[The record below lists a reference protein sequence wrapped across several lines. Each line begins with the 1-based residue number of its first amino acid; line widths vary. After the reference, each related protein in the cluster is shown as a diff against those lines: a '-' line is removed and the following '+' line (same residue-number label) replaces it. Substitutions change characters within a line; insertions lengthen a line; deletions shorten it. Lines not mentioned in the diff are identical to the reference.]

1 MPLVFKATGYLILPR
16 KFSFIQGS
24 GNAETKRIPLNNKGS
39 GPGTERK
46 PLIWEGF
53 KNDPRADKG
62 I

>member
-1 MPLVFKATGYLILPR
+1 MQR
-16 KFSFIQGS
+16 Q
-24 GNAETKRIPLNNKGS
+24 KRIPLNNKGS